1 MNKQSLGAKGEKLAA
16 QHLEGQGYTIIAMNW
31 RCRQGE
37 IDIVAQQND
46 LYIFVEV
53 KTRRSMTV
61 QDALASITSS
71 KREKFIKAV
80 YYYLNEHQLDEALWR
95 IDAIGVALP
104 PNGKAIIEHVE
115 DALDW

>member
-1 MNKQSLGAKGEKLAA
+1 MSKQSLGAKGEKLAA
-16 QHLEGQGYTIIAMNW
+16 QYLEKKEYTIITMNW

-37 IDIVAQQND
+37 IDIVAQHGEI
-46 LYIFVEV
+46 YIFCEV

-61 QDALASITSS
+61 QDALASITLS

-80 YYYLNEHQLDEALWR
+80 YHYLNAHELDEIVWR
-95 IDAIGVALP
+95 IDAIGIALP